1 MFPEGTYG
9 RIASRSSLSVLHK
22 VEVVAGVIDPD
33 YRGEIFVNLFNHSK
47 NDFIINIGDRIA
59 QIICEKISIPKL
71 EEVYHMPETTR
82 GSGGFGSSGK

>member
-47 NDFIINIGDRIA
+47 KDFIINKGDRIA
-59 QIICEKISIPKL
+59 QL
-71 EEVYHMPETTR
+71 
-82 GSGGFGSSGK
+82 FF